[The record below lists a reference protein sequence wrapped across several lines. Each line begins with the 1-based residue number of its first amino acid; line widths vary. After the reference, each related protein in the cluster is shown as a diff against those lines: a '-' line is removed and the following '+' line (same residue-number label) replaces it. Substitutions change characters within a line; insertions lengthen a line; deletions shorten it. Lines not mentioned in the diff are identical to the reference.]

1 VVEVLAFEENA
12 CAASVPGESGDFGK
26 RTRAAC
32 VVGQQLLEFRREPGI
47 RLGPLVL
54 DGDLIHGGD
63 QRLRDE
69 LAAERTEISVPVRGL
84 ARQCREEEFAVHR
97 TYAPG
102 TGHAR
107 L

>member
-1 VVEVLAFEENA
+1 MVEVLTFEEHA
-12 CAASVPGESGDFGK
+12 CAASVPGESGDFGEHA
-26 RTRAAC
+26 RTAC
-32 VVGQQLLEFRREPGI
+32 VVGEQLLELRGEPGI
-47 RLGPLVL
+47 RLRPLVL

-69 LAAERTEISVPVRGL
+69 LAAERTEISVPVGGF
-84 ARQCREEEFAVHR
+84 ARQRREEEFAVHR
-97 TYAPG
+97 TCAPG